1 MAKEVVYKEVTK
13 WVVIAVAVAFVGVI
27 TATVQ
32 GDTYSKDDV
41 DQTIERVEAQHNRDV
56 DRLYDGIDQIQQNVD
71 WLVRDRGGEPIRSE
85 TEEDR

>member
-71 WLVRDRGGEPIRSE
+71 WLVRDRGGEPIRGE